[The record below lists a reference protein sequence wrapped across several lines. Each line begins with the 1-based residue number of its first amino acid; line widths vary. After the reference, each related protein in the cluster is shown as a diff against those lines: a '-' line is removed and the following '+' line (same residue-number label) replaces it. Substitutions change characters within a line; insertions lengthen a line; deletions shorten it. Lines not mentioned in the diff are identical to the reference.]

1 MKILKKNIKLTKE
14 TLFVYQKHA
23 TGGFSYS
30 DPTTV
35 LAHTTNTMFPP
46 TVNRREQN

>member
-1 MKILKKNIKLTKE
+1 MKISKKNIKLTRE
-14 TLFVYQKHA
+14 TLFVYQRHVVVNL
-23 TGGFSYS
+23 SYS

-46 TVNRREQN
+46 TVNRQQN